1 MSISPANKRPAM
13 FLTVQFGKGPQSS
26 GAAPRNIVVTGYRKT
41 VGSGT
46 ATLADNTLY
55 GPIVSEDEAAAQW
68 GFGSEMHLGVREAF
82 DENQDVTLWGVSY
95 PEAVGGNY
103 AEQTLTITNAAVLGG
118 SLLIQVQGY
127 LRLVEVPIS
136 PGMTA
141 NDQATAVY
149 NEMIKIRDLPVYC
162 PTAPVA
168 NTVLFRWNHKGARGN
183 VMSLRYEA
191 SGVTGSTYG
200 FAVTTVGTTDSDPS
214 TALDALASFDAK
226 IITCPDN
233 SSSTTVG
240 VPRWTQYANDRAD
253 PLIGMRGI
261 IVAGHTGSLGQ
272 ATVVS
277 TAVNAHRCTIAW
289 CKDAETPP
297 YAMAARYAVF
307 IIKGTDEDIAAN
319 IAGKLWLNFRGPVLN
334 SSRITNAEE
343 TAALN
348 VGLTPIKT
356 FPTQTTVGK
365 VSRPITTRFQTVDG
379 NPDYACLG
387 LQCVLV
393 PDDIADELETDVPIH
408 FEGYKLADNDPNEP
422 NQDGIPNV
430 LTPELFDDF
439 LFERLRKRGAD
450 GQLVNVEAIIASGAI
465 KSKLHP
471 SNRDRLLTPN
481 IPLQVIGH
489 FLQWEAVFKQVT
501 AA

>member
-13 FLTVQFGKGPQSS
+13 FLSVQFGKGPQSS
-26 GAAPRNIVVTGYRKT
+26 GAAPRNIVLTGYAKK
-41 VGSGT
+41 VGSGV
-46 ATLADNTLY
+46 ATIADNTLY
-55 GPIVSEDEAAAQW
+55 GPIISEDEAAAQW
-68 GFGSEMHLGVREAF
+68 GYGSEMHLMVREAF
-82 DENQDVTLWGVSY
+82 EENQDVTLWGVSY

-103 AEQTLTITNAAVLGG
+103 AEQTLTITGASVLGG
-118 SLLIQVQGY
+118 SLLIQIQGY

-136 PGMTA
+136 PGMSA

-149 NEMIKIRDLPVYC
+149 NEMVKIRDLPVYC

-183 VMSLRYEA
+183 VFSPRYEA
-191 SGVTGSTYG
+191 SGITGSTYAFG
-200 FAVTTVGTTDSDPS
+200 VTTVGTTDSDPS
-214 TALDALASFDAK
+214 TALDALASFGCK
-226 IITCPDN
+226 IIVCPDN
-233 SSSTTVG
+233 SASLSVG
-240 VPRWTQYANDRAD
+240 VPRWVQYANDRAD
-253 PLIGMRGI
+253 PLIGHRGI
-261 IVAGHTGSLGQ
+261 IVAGHTGSLGT

-289 CKDAETPP
+289 CKSAETQP
-297 YAMAARYAVF
+297 YALAARYAVF

-319 IAGKLWLNFRGPVLN
+319 IAGKEWANFRGPVSN
-334 SSRITNAEE
+334 SNRITNAEE

-356 FPTQTTVGK
+356 FPTQLTVGK
-365 VSRPITTRFQTVDG
+365 ISRPITTRFQTVDG

-393 PDDIADELETDVPIH
+393 PDDIADELEINVPIH

-430 LTPELFDDF
+430 LTPALFDDF
-439 LFERLRKRGAD
+439 LFERLRERGAK
-450 GQLVNVEAIIASGAI
+450 GQLVNVETIIASGAI
-465 KSKLHP
+465 KSKIHP
-471 SNRDRLLTPN
+471 SNSDRLLTPN
-481 IPLQVIGH
+481 IPLQAIGH

-501 AA
+501 KA